1 MPASTEIYNALLQP
15 PKSAQEY
22 ANEYAAADTRKQQNA
37 LLNYQL
43 QEQGAL
49 MQDRQ
54 RTRADQDAL
63 RSALSSLPAG
73 ATDEDRANAAMR
85 TNTQTGFA
93 YGDALQKTLG
103 ERQKT
108 AAQVAKDNMASA
120 KEALAIQY
128 MQRDRH
134 LQTID
139 RVQNPQ
145 EAAEW
150 IKQGVQLGEFQ
161 PEAAAQI
168 TQGLLSGNLTM
179 DKWRQQAKAGGYNLQ
194 QQAQNRLAELK
205 AEEDARHNKASEGLT
220 ARGQNMTD
228 SRERALA
235 GQGVTYQQDANGN
248 IVALP
253 SKLAAGAA
261 ATGVPVMGPGGVP
274 LKGNKAAPTEFQG
287 KSAAFGSRAQ
297 EADRLITGLEG
308 QYSPGAV
315 NAKQALG
322 NVWGIGGALESGAN
336 YLQPENAQKAE
347 QAQRDF
353 INAIL
358 RQESGAAIGAGE
370 FDNARRQYFPQP
382 GDSAGV
388 IAQKAANRK
397 LAVKGLLDNARQ
409 GALQAGPTAAPAA
422 QPGVIDFHS
431 LK

>member
-15 PKSAQEY
+15 PKSALEY
-22 ANEYAAADTRKQQNA
+22 ANDYAAADTRKQQNA
-37 LLNYQL
+37 LLNYQI

-54 RTRADQDAL
+54 RTRAEQEGVRGAL
-63 RSALSSLPAG
+63 VGLPQGADDNARVQALKSLGTPTALSQA
-73 ATDEDRANAAMR
+73 
-85 TNTQTGFA
+85 
-93 YGDALQKTLG
+93 DALQKTLF

-108 AAQVAKDNMASA
+108 QSQVAKDNAETDT
-120 KEALAIQY
+120 KTLALQY

-134 LQTID
+134 LQGLASIND
-139 RVQNPQ
+139 PQ
-145 EAAEW
+145 AAAAW
-150 IKQGVQLGEFQ
+150 IAQGVQLGEFK
-161 PEAAAQI
+161 PEDAQRI
-168 TQGLLSGNLTM
+168 TQGIASGQIPL
-179 DKWRQQAKAGGYNLQ
+179 DKWKQAAQQGGMTLQ
-194 QQAQNRLAELK
+194 QQSQQKIAELTA
-205 AEEDARHNKASEGLT
+205 AESARHNRTTEGLT

-228 SRERALA
+228 ARAQQTLQQGRIPA
-235 GQGVTYQQDANGN
+235 GYRAGANGTLEF
-248 IVALP
+248 I
-253 SKLAAGAA
+253 
-261 ATGVPVMGPGGVP
+261 PGGP
-274 LKGNKAAPTEFQG
+274 ADPSAAKKNAPTEFQG

-388 IAQKAANRK
+388 ISQKEANRK

-409 GALQAGPTAAPAA
+409 GPAQAAPAATPAA